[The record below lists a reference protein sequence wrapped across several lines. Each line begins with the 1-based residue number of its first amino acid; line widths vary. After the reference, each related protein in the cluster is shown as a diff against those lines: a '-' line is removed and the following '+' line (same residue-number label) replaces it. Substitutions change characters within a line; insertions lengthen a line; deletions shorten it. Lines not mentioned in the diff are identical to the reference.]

1 MEVVRLLFG
10 LDSATTGRL
19 EVDGDKVSRWSPRK
33 AIDSGFAFCPE
44 DRKREGLIGQLTV
57 QENMLLAVQ
66 AARSITAPVSR
77 REQLRLSRDYVD
89 RLNIKTPDVQTN
101 VSTLSGGNQ
110 QKVLLARWLATKPR
124 LLILDEPTRGI
135 DVGAKAEIEA
145 MIEELSKSGMAV
157 ILISSELDDLVRC
170 CDRVVVLR
178 DRRIVG
184 EVTGSEINQQQ
195 MMEMIAHHD
204 TA

>member
-1 MEVVRLLFG
+1 
-10 LDSATTGRL
+10 
-19 EVDGDKVSRWSPRK
+19 
-33 AIDSGFAFCPE
+33 
-44 DRKREGLIGQLTV
+44 
-57 QENMLLAVQ
+57 MLLAVQ